1 MVKLLRKLAKILV
14 LALAQF
20 VKFVT
25 NATDSNFPLSAKL
38 VALVPV
44 CHSYFRRFCPPCYS
58 DLSGS
63 R

>member
-14 LALAQF
+14 LALAQS
-20 VKFVT
+20 VKIVAS
-25 NATDSNFPLSAKL
+25 ATDSNSGLSAKL